1 MADMHLTQA
10 EADALLAM
18 AKHRSDE
25 ERYAFPMGGQ
35 SLSIPLR
42 SHDHREHFLLDL
54 HRARINLAKVK
65 FQNRARQVVVLVRL
79 DLGGAPHRNPDDT
92 EVPAPHLHLYREG
105 YGHRW
110 AYPVPAERFRD
121 VADLWRTLED
131 LMAYCNIV
139 EPPIIERG
147 LFT

>member
-65 FQNRARQVVVLVRL
+65 FQNRARQVVVLARL

>member
-25 ERYAFPMGGQ
+25 ERYDFPMGGQ

-54 HRARINLAKVK
+54 HRTRINLAKVK
-65 FQNRARQVVVLVRL
+65 FQSRARQVVVLARL

-131 LMAYCNIV
+131 FMAYCNIV

>member
-18 AKHRSDE
+18 AKYRSDE

-35 SLSIPLR
+35 SLSIALR

-65 FQNRARQVVVLVRL
+65 FQSRARQVVVLARL
-79 DLGGAPHRNPDDT
+79 DLGGAPHRNPDGM

-105 YGHRW
+105 YGYRW
-110 AYPVPAERFRD
+110 AYPVPADRFRD
-121 VADLWRTLED
+121 VADLWQTLED
-131 LMAYCNIV
+131 FMAYCNIV
-139 EPPIIERG
+139 EPPIIDRG

>member
-1 MADMHLTQA
+1 
-10 EADALLAM
+10 
-18 AKHRSDE
+18 
-25 ERYAFPMGGQ
+25 
-35 SLSIPLR
+35 
-42 SHDHREHFLLDL
+42 
-54 HRARINLAKVK
+54 
-65 FQNRARQVVVLVRL
+65 
-79 DLGGAPHRNPDDT
+79 
-92 EVPAPHLHLYREG
+92 LHLYREG

>member
-35 SLSIPLR
+35 SLSIALR
-42 SHDHREHFLLDL
+42 SADHREHFLLDL
-54 HRARINLAKVK
+54 HRARINLSKVK
-65 FQNRARQVVVLVRL
+65 FQKRARQVVVLARL
-79 DLGGAPHRNPDDT
+79 DLGGAHRNPDGI

-105 YGHRW
+105 FGHKW
-110 AYPVPAERFRD
+110 ADRRVGVCHLSRGVPGEEGTQQVF
-121 VADLWRTLED
+121 ADR
-131 LMAYCNIV
+131 
-139 EPPIIERG
+139 RG
-147 LFT
+147 FAATTCG

>member
-1 MADMHLTQA
+1 MADMHLTQV

-35 SLSIPLR
+35 SLSIALR
-42 SHDHREHFLLDL
+42 SADHREHFLLDL

-65 FQNRARQVVVLVRL
+65 FQNRARQVVVLARL
-79 DLGGAPHRNPDDT
+79 DLGAPHRNPDGV

-105 YGHRW
+105 YGHKW
-110 AYPVPAERFRD
+110 AYPVPTEHFRN
-121 VADLWRTLED
+121 VGDLWQTLED
-131 LMAYCNIV
+131 FMRYCNIV

-147 LFT
+147 LFA